1 MVERYRRV
9 VTQLSELD
17 QQPVLKMTEPQ
28 SSKFSCRV
36 AAVCVTVS
44 HQYLGSVSGIGDA
57 RSTPQYDYQ
66 FEREATC
73 EAAGLTPAVR

>member
-1 MVERYRRV
+1 
-9 VTQLSELD
+9 VTQSSELD

-28 SSKFSCRV
+28 SSKFSCPV
-36 AAVCVTVS
+36 SAVRVTVW

-66 FEREATC
+66 CEREATC
-73 EAAGLTPAVR
+73 AATGLTLRCPLNRLR